1 MTILFKYFSNRLIY
15 PLTMKT
21 LLVLFIYYTFS
32 IHGSIQ
38 HAALGQPMKDSSLA
52 KEVYFRTDSG
62 YNKCLAICL
71 YCYRDQKS
79 FYDCANVQCPLLQD
93 ADFPPHFDEDCVLLS
108 SLSMKLKE
116 SLIH

>member
-1 MTILFKYFSNRLIY
+1 MTILFKYFSKRLIY

-71 YCYRDQKS
+71 YCYRDVS
-79 FYDCANVQCPLLQD
+79 
-93 ADFPPHFDEDCVLLS
+93 
-108 SLSMKLKE
+108 
-116 SLIH
+116 

>member
-1 MTILFKYFSNRLIY
+1 MTILFKYFSKRLIY